1 MKKKQSIP
9 LPPASAQQ
17 YVMGFA
23 EKLSDDPILLQSLG
37 SRFKVIV
44 DYDVQLRRITY
55 SFRTTGDV
63 GSDEQDAKMI

>member
-23 EKLSDDPILLQSLG
+23 EKLSDDPMIQYFCNRLG
-37 SRFKVIV
+37 LVLK
-44 DYDVQLRRITY
+44 
-55 SFRTTGDV
+55 
-63 GSDEQDAKMI
+63 

>member
-1 MKKKQSIP
+1 MKKKPSIP

-37 SRFKVIV
+37 SRFKGFV
-44 DYDVQLRRITY
+44 DYDIQSRRISY
-55 SFRTTGDV
+55 VFRTTGNV
-63 GSDEQDAKMI
+63 GSDEQDAKVI

>member
-9 LPPASAQQ
+9 LPSVSAQQ

-37 SRFKVIV
+37 SRFKGFV
-44 DYDVQLRRITY
+44 DYDVQSRRISY
-55 SFRTTGDV
+55 SFRTPGDV
-63 GSDEQDAKMI
+63 GSDEQDAKVI

>member
-44 DYDVQLRRITY
+44 DYDVQ
-55 SFRTTGDV
+55 S
-63 GSDEQDAKMI
+63 